1 MSIIRPSD
9 TAINSLDYD
18 GGIGHYT
25 NMTKI
30 CDLLGIAPFTTDTIP
45 TLANIGE
52 LIRYAEDYIDEYTKQ
67 SWRPSIIEDEMKD
80 FDLDFNRMYRYN
92 SATSRYTD
100 YVGFVR
106 LNREDVRKVIRLC
119 AWKGDVWE
127 ELAGATCKVNITDFT
142 SITNVVLQLPN
153 SGETFTLLTHPNN
166 AGCFN
171 NQFGNNT
178 TAQEL
183 VYLINEQAPANTRD
197 FTGQNGKKSFQGSA
211 GSNISKF
218 FYASLEDD
226 NSIVISSLLPSDDGK
241 NCTITVN
248 GSGITKEDFKDNENI
263 GRDNDWWIDNA
274 TGTVFFK
281 STYPLQVK
289 HSLRCTYQTGKQT
302 VPAVITEAATK
313 LVCCELMSSDDNT
326 ILLGE
331 NQQSGLDIKTKFD
344 TYRADVEKILNM
356 KKRLIYLID
365 SD

>member
-248 GSGITKEDFKDNENI
+248 GSGITKEDFTDNENI

-344 TYRADVEKILNM
+344 TYRADIEKILNM

>member
-18 GGIGHYT
+18 AGIGHYT

-67 SWRPSIIEDEMKD
+67 SWRPSIVENELKD
-80 FDLDFNRMYRYN
+80 FYLDFHRMYRY
-92 SATSRYTD
+92 SSVSYTD
-100 YVGFVR
+100 YVGFIR
-106 LNREDVRKVIRLC
+106 LNREDVRKVLRLA
-119 AWKGDVWE
+119 AWKGDTWE
-127 ELAGATCKVNITDFT
+127 ELAGATCKINITDFT
-142 SITNVVLQLPN
+142 NITNIVLQLPN
-153 SGETFTLLTHPNN
+153 NGTTFTLLTHPTDS
-166 AGCFN
+166 GSFN
-171 NQFGNNT
+171 NQFGNTT
-178 TAQEL
+178 TAQEI
-183 VYLINEQAPANTRD
+183 VYLINEQVPSNTRD
-197 FTGQNGKKSFQGSA
+197 FTGQHGKKSLNG
-211 GSNISKF
+211 ISKF

-226 NSIVISSLLPSDDGK
+226 NSILISSLLPSDDGK
-241 NCTITVN
+241 NCTITVT
-248 GSGITKEDFKDNENI
+248 GTGITKEDFTDNENV
-263 GRDNDWWIDNA
+263 GRDNDWWIENQ

-289 HSLRCTYQTGKQT
+289 HSLKCTYQTGKQT

-331 NQQSGLDIKTKFD
+331 NNNSGLDIKTKFD